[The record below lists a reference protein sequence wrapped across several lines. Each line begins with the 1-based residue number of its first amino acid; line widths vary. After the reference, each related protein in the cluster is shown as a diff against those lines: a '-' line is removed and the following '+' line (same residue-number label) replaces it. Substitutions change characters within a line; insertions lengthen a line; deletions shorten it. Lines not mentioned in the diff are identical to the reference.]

1 MASNDHPCLS
11 TLYSLYSSVYFY
23 ILQAID
29 ELLKYKANPSLLLT
43 HGNGNALCVASHTA
57 YEHRRSPDGR
67 IDLVR

>member
-1 MASNDHPCLS
+1 MNKLS
-11 TLYSLYSSVYFY
+11 FVGVLHEGLPYFY
-23 ILQAID
+23 GSILQAID
-29 ELLKYKANPSLLLT
+29 ELLKYKANPSLRLT